1 MRTTLVLGL
10 ANEPGSLVR
19 ALRVLA
25 EGGLNMSK
33 LESRPLRG
41 RAWQY
46 VFWIDLD
53 ADAEEPGSPR
63 RSGDSAGPSRSCGC
77 SAATRGPRPPD
88 RPGRCQGSS
97 SEPDIT
103 GTVRPVRRTLRGWPS
118 E

>member
-10 ANEPGSLVR
+10 VNEPGSLVR

-25 EGGLNMSK
+25 DGGLNMSK

-53 ADAEEPGSPR
+53 ADAVEPGV
-63 RSGDSAGPSRSCGC
+63 
-77 SAATRGPRPPD
+77 AATLERLRESVSFLRVLGSYPRAA
-88 RPGRCQGSS
+88 SA
-97 SEPDIT
+97 
-103 GTVRPVRRTLRGWPS
+103 
-118 E
+118 